1 MDFLNFLCSG
11 PCAVALAPVALGAID
26 FTPAGIAAS
35 SYAAGI
41 LPYAAIVKYEEVA
54 AKSLVDVLQSA
65 GIDFL
70 SWTATKA
77 GNLMDVLQSAG
88 IFICL
93 CCSQLYLN
101 GLQFVY

>member
-1 MDFLNFLCSG
+1 SVAVSG
-11 PCAVALAPVALGAID
+11 VGSGSVALGAID

-65 GIDFL
+65 GLF
-70 SWTATKA
+70 S
-77 GNLMDVLQSAG
+77 VLITSVDMLG
-88 IFICL
+88 FKSGLHLLFI
-93 CCSQLYLN
+93 
-101 GLQFVY
+101 